1 MSAAAQGRFVRLAE
15 VARPPVHFW
24 LDGEALCALGGDT
37 VLTAILLSA
46 QTLRDA
52 EFGPE
57 RRAGFC
63 LMGACQDC
71 WVWPETGARFRA
83 CSTQIAEGMRLLSQ
97 PPKDWP
103 APDRGLA

>member
-1 MSAAAQGRFVRLAE
+1 MSGGRIVRLAE
-15 VARPPVHFW
+15 TARAPVSFRF
-24 LDGEALCALGGDT
+24 DGETLRALDGDT

-46 QTLRDA
+46 RALRDA

-71 WVWPETGARFRA
+71 WIWQEEGPRLRA
-83 CSTQIAEGMRLLSQ
+83 CSTPVAEGMRLLSH
-97 PPKDWP
+97 PPAGWP
-103 APDRGLA
+103 GTGAAQ